1 MKSGMRRGTLTAVL
15 VMVLAV
21 SGVLSAA
28 PALAHGTDFF
38 PKVID
43 LPNGFQPEGISI
55 GRGTSFYVG
64 SLVDGAIY
72 RGDVSTGK
80 GAILVKGVAGRQA
93 VGTEVDSRNRLWVAG
108 GQYGTAQVYD
118 AQSGALITPEY
129 QFVKPGTPAFVNDV
143 VITRDAAYFT
153 DSTNP
158 VLYVVPLDR
167 KGRPGVAKTL
177 PILGEMK
184 YETGFNAN
192 GIEASPDG
200 RTLLVVQTNTAKL
213 YSIDAKTGVS
223 NQVVLGGEALTNG
236 DGLLRRGNV
245 LYVVQNLSNQITA
258 YRLNRSYTSA
268 TLINTITDK
277 ENFMVPTTVAAFGPF
292 LYAVNARFDITPPV
306 PPDTTY
312 TVVRVR
318 AW

>member
-1 MKSGMRRGTLTAVL
+1 MKSGMRRGKMTAVL
-15 VMVLAV
+15 VMVLSV
-21 SGVLSAA
+21 SGVQSAA
-28 PALAHGTDFF
+28 PVLAHGTDFF

-64 SLVDGAIY
+64 SLVNGAIY
-72 RGDVSTGK
+72 RGDVRTGE
-80 GAILVKGVAGRQA
+80 GAILVRGVTGTQA

-108 GQYGTAQVYD
+108 GQYGTARVYD
-118 AQSGALITPEY
+118 AQSGELITPEY
-129 QFVKPGTPAFVNDV
+129 QFAPGTPAFVNDV
-143 VITRDAAYFT
+143 VVTRDAAYFT

-158 VLYVVPLDR
+158 NLYVVSLDR
-167 KGRPGVAKTL
+167 QGRPCKATSLAITGD
-177 PILGEMK
+177 MK
-184 YETGFNAN
+184 YKTGYNAN

-223 NQVVLGGEALTNG
+223 TLVDLGGVALTDG

-245 LYVVQNLSNQITA
+245 LYVVQNFSNQITA
-258 YRLNRSYTSA
+258 FRLNRSYTKG

-277 ENFMVPTTVAAFGPF
+277 KNFMVPTTVAAFGPF